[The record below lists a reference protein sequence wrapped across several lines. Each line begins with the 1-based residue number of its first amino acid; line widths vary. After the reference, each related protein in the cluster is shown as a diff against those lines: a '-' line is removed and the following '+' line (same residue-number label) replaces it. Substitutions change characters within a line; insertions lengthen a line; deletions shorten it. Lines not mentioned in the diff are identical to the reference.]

1 MYCTIIIG
9 MYCSIKISVSKI
21 WTYVNVWKHLYSA
34 LIALILYFSSK
45 YHKLG
50 SLNRKNQHTQSC
62 PEEFYKLNNQN
73 IKLRIN
79 ISHFFIW
86 LKHHIIWL
94 MPYVLYNM
102 DHMIWSTSHWYIS
115 VSSKMRGRSMDHG
128 LICCLSIFETPTT
141 LTKGMFKV
149 LKTRLN
155 MSDDRS
161 SRSNQSHTSHKR
173 LFSWYFM
180 LKDYLKFLLGRKF
193 ARFQLLGQSIIN
205 HWVDFAKRWFSNDSL
220 QTDSSST
227 FNTWHQ

>member
-9 MYCSIKISVSKI
+9 MYCSIKISLSKI

-62 PEEFYKLNNQN
+62 PEELYKLNNLN

-102 DHMIWSTSHWYIS
+102 DHMIWSTSYWYIS
-115 VSSKMRGRSMDHG
+115 VSSKMRGRSMEHS

-141 LTKGMFKV
+141 LAKGMFKV

-161 SRSNQSHTSHKR
+161 SRSNQSHTSHQR
-173 LFSWYFM
+173 LFHGISCW
-180 LKDYLKFLLGRKF
+180 K
-193 ARFQLLGQSIIN
+193 II
-205 HWVDFAKRWFSNDSL
+205 
-220 QTDSSST
+220 
-227 FNTWHQ
+227 